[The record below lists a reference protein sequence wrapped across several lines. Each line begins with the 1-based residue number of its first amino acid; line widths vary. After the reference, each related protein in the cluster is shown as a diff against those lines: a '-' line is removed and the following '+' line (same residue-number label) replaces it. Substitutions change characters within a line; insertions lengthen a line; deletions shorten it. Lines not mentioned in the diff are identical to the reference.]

1 MYLLG
6 DKFGIFKSKKKKL
19 RIDIGSVFES
29 IFLAS
34 IQVWVSQ
41 KVLVHVYG

>member
-1 MYLLG
+1 MYLFG
-6 DKFGIFKSKKKKL
+6 DKFGIFKSKKKL